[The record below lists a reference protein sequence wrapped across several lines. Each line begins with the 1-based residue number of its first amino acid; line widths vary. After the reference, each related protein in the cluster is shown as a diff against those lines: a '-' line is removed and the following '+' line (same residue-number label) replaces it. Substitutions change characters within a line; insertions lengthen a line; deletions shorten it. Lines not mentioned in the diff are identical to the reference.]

1 MLPHHFG
8 GYRAIFHQAANH
20 FADRHSGGIVL
31 EPAEYSAYA
40 TLALGSA
47 LAAFMYPHTITSVL
61 ASGGTNVIRR
71 NAVLLPAY
79 TFLLGLVALLGIV
92 GAAAGLHLH
101 SSKDVVPA
109 LILIAFPKWFVGF
122 AFAAITVAALVPAAI
137 MSIAAA
143 NLFTRNLYREYLHPN
158 ASDNEQA
165 NVAKYASIAVNLGAL
180 LFVLFLPMSYA
191 VNLQLLGGVLI
202 LQTFPAIVFGLW
214 RRLFHHNAL
223 LLGWVAGIAYSAA
236 LIMHLKFQTS
246 VYPVL
251 LGSHTIPIYVGILAL
266 MLNLLVASLAT
277 VAMDWLGM
285 PRLPDAITDEDFL
298 D

>member
-1 MLPHHFG
+1 
-8 GYRAIFHQAANH
+8 
-20 FADRHSGGIVL
+20 
-31 EPAEYSAYA
+31 
-40 TLALGSA
+40 
-47 LAAFMYPHTITSVL
+47 
-61 ASGGTNVIRR
+61 
-71 NAVLLPAY
+71 
-79 TFLLGLVALLGIV
+79 
-92 GAAAGLHLH
+92 
-101 SSKDVVPA
+101 
-109 LILIAFPKWFVGF
+109 
-122 AFAAITVAALVPAAI
+122 

-143 NLFTRNLYREYLHPN
+143 NLFTRNLYREYLHRN
-158 ASDNEQA
+158 ASGSEQA
-165 NVAKYASIAVNLGAL
+165 NVAKYASVAVNAGAL
-180 LFVLFLPMSYA
+180 LFVIFLPVSYA
-191 VNLQLLGGVLI
+191 INLQLLGGVLI